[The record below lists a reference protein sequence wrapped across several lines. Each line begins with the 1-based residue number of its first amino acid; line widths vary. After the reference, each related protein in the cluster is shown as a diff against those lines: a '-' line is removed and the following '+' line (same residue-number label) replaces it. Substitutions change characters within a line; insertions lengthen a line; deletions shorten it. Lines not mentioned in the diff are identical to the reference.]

1 MNSPAFEPDTTAHNP
16 WVSGRFLSAYPG
28 LRLICLPQSGGGAG
42 AFSGWRPHLPP
53 GVELVSVE
61 LPGRGGRGDEPLP
74 DDFDKLADQL
84 LDGISAE
91 LCAPYVL
98 FGHSFGALLAYELT
112 RRIERAALPTPQALL
127 VSASRAPHVPP
138 VKKVSERSDEALLEW
153 LLKND
158 GMPRELLKYAAFVTY
173 AMRAIR
179 ADLVLAETY
188 AVERPDPVG
197 CPLHAFGGSHDPVV
211 PPTDLDAWRGYTTA
225 DFSVTVL
232 PGGHAYPHT
241 DPRAMFSAM
250 AAALPGQMPAAAASS
265 PVSINPPQR

>member
-1 MNSPAFEPDTTAHNP
+1 MNAPVSGPDTTAHNP
-16 WVSGRFLSAYPG
+16 WVSGRFLSARPG

-42 AFSGWRPHLPP
+42 AFSSWRPHLPP

-91 LCAPYVL
+91 LRAPYAL

-112 RRIERAALPTPQALL
+112 RRIERAALPAPRALL

-138 VKKVSERSDEALLEW
+138 VKRVSERSDEALLEW

-158 GMPRELLKYAAFVTY
+158 GMPRELLKYTAFVTY

-188 AVERPDPVG
+188 SVERPDPVG

-250 AAALPGQMPAAAASS
+250 AAALPEQLSAPAASR
-265 PVSINPPQR
+265 PVSTNPPQR